1 MTYKS
6 ISTIIFCG
14 LLIRL
19 LLAYVNA
26 FIGPTP
32 GGENDA
38 LGFHFVG
45 SHYAI
50 TGDPLAHD
58 IYRVGWYYSLF
69 LGYVYKYSINSIFL
83 GSLFSILAWFLSTLL
98 VLRIMELINASIFQ
112 KVCSVSLMSFLTS
125 MIFYSSVTLREPF
138 QLFFLTLLVYSILR
152 FALTKSLLHLF
163 LLPLALFG
171 LALLHQSLIVT
182 SILLLLLFTIYLY
195 SKGIKKIWQNFGLYM
210 IFLLMIGLVPV
221 ASSLIQTLSYSFE
234 AGIVESLIS
243 HNEGLI
249 GDAGQARARYRIE
262 PPENSFFGI
271 FTYPFIAFFQYQ
283 LEPLPWNVSG
293 FGDILLFLENLIRV
307 KILFYLIKFAYK
319 EGLFSVDYIFPL
331 LISYLIVEGIWSLG
345 TINWGTASRHHIP
358 AMGLL
363 SVLGFFLYSEIEKKF
378 VKKIPS

>member
-58 IYRVGWYYSLF
+58 IYRVMYYSLF

-112 KVCSVSLMSFLTS
+112 KVCSASLMSFLPS
-125 MIFYSSVTLREPF
+125 MIFYTSVTLREPF

-262 PPENSFFGI
+262 PPENSWYFYIPIYCFFSI
-271 FTYPFIAFFQYQ
+271 STRAFTMEFF
-283 LEPLPWNVSG
+283 
-293 FGDILLFLENLIRV
+293 
-307 KILFYLIKFAYK
+307 
-319 EGLFSVDYIFPL
+319 
-331 LISYLIVEGIWSLG
+331 
-345 TINWGTASRHHIP
+345 
-358 AMGLL
+358 
-363 SVLGFFLYSEIEKKF
+363 
-378 VKKIPS
+378 